1 MIARQKAANEP
12 LAPAGPSSLPRG
24 PPRSQGSAT
33 DYSYDYNPQP
43 SQPSRGV
50 IYPNVP
56 NVQLK
61 SVSEIELNEIETI
74 QPEEN
79 STQNGSEKLII
90 MIGIGTGVIAVIS
103 LVIVLLIYFHR
114 KIKKQEREDQEITQ
128 QKYMFDHTVLSRN
141 QSVEKGPVPKEQVH
155 KPRDFMD
162 EDDVEMVRTLSRA
175 PAKTSK
181 EVSLVGKMT
190 SASSFVSSKDSG
202 IDAKSSRT
210 KSYVTSLRSSD

>member
-1 MIARQKAANEP
+1 VKGGTREDINGRVHTKLIQKLQSGKIDVKKMIARQKAANEP

-61 SVSEIELNEIETI
+61 SVGEIELNEIETI

-128 QKYMFDHTVLSRN
+128 QKYMFDHTGN
-141 QSVEKGPVPKEQVH
+141 K
-155 KPRDFMD
+155 FN
-162 EDDVEMVRTLSRA
+162 
-175 PAKTSK
+175 
-181 EVSLVGKMT
+181 LVN
-190 SASSFVSSKDSG
+190 
-202 IDAKSSRT
+202 
-210 KSYVTSLRSSD
+210 L